1 MSDLV
6 AIPPS
11 GTLKSNVSIPRIA
24 QGVVNGTM
32 ISKMN
37 NDLAHMC
44 DFANDL
50 KKNKN
55 LKKYLIAAAEQ
66 IKKAIREVLRLLGI
80 TDLSGIQ
87 STTVSWLKGLAQEIK
102 DFKVRILDPI
112 LEFTTEVLAFTTW
125 ALGMIAYIKSLPAKL
140 LGLLESCLLKIL
152 SSIAH
157 VMLDAFAS
165 VPGPGDEFKE
175 VVSAIKEVS
184 TAVASTTKEVV
195 VIAAT
200 VKAAQAT
207 ITTIADQTGLS
218 AKNAVNN
225 QVTQTQGFAS
235 TANTSLSSTLT
246 SSTSTTSDH
255 ISTIV
260 NLTPA
265 TVNQANAAVQMLT
278 SSLPT
283 AANVA
288 SENSQSNSSKKSTP

>member
-6 AIPPS
+6 ATLPS
-11 GTLKSNVSIPRIA
+11 GALKSNVSVPRIA

-32 ISKMN
+32 IQEMN
-37 NDLAHMC
+37 NKLSHAC

-50 KKNKN
+50 KKNKS
-55 LKKYLIAAAEQ
+55 LKKFLISAAEQ
-66 IKKAIREVLRLLGI
+66 IKKAIREVLRILGI

-112 LEFTTEVLAFTTW
+112 LEFTTEVLSFTTW

-157 VMLDAFAS
+157 VMSDAFAS
-165 VPGPGDEFKE
+165 VPGPSDEFKE
-175 VVSAIKEVS
+175 VASAIKEVS

-195 VIAAT
+195 VIAAS

-207 ITTIADQTGLS
+207 ISNIAQQTGLAATNS
-218 AKNAVNN
+218 INN
-225 QVTQTQGFAS
+225 QVTQTQAFAS
-235 TANTSLSSTLT
+235 SSNTSLSSTLA
-246 SSTSTTSDH
+246 SSTPTTSDH

-260 NLTPA
+260 NLTPN
-265 TVNQANAAVQMLT
+265 TVNQANAAVQMLV

-283 AANVA
+283 AANVS
-288 SENSQSNSSKKSTP
+288 SENSQNNSSKKSTP

>member
-1 MSDLV
+1 
-6 AIPPS
+6 
-11 GTLKSNVSIPRIA
+11 
-24 QGVVNGTM
+24 
-32 ISKMN
+32 MN
-37 NDLAHMC
+37 NKLSHAC
-44 DFANDL
+44 DFTNDL

-55 LKKYLIAAAEQ
+55 LKNYLIAAAEQ

-112 LEFTTEVLAFTTW
+112 LEFTTEVIAFTTW

-157 VMLDAFAS
+157 VMLDAFAAI
-165 VPGPGDEFKE
+165 PGPGDEFKE
-175 VVSAIKEVS
+175 VASAIKEVS

-195 VIAAT
+195 VIAAS
-200 VKAAQAT
+200 VKVAQAT
-207 ITTIADQTGLS
+207 ITNIAQQTGLA
-218 AKNAVNN
+218 AKNSINS
-225 QVTQTQGFAS
+225 QVAKTQAFAS
-235 TANTSLSSTLT
+235 SSNTSLSSTLS
-246 SSTSTTSDH
+246 SSTPTTSDH

-260 NLTPA
+260 NLTPQ
-265 TVNQANAAVQMLT
+265 TVQQANAAVQMLT

-283 AANVA
+283 TANVA
-288 SENSQSNSSKKSTP
+288 SENSQSNSNKKSTP

>member
-11 GTLKSNVSIPRIA
+11 GILKSNVTVPRIA

-32 ISKMN
+32 IQQMN
-37 NDLAHMC
+37 NKLSHAC

-55 LKKYLIAAAEQ
+55 LQKYLIAAAEQ
-66 IKKAIREVLRLLGI
+66 IKKAIREVLRILGI
-80 TDLSGIQ
+80 TDLSGVQ
-87 STTVSWLKGLAQEIK
+87 STIVSWLKGLAKEII
-102 DFKVRILDPI
+102 DFKKRILDPI

-157 VMLDAFAS
+157 VMSDAFAS
-165 VPGPGDEFKE
+165 VPGPGDEFKD
-175 VVSAIKEVS
+175 VVSAVKEVS
-184 TAVASTTKEVV
+184 TAVTSTAKEVV

-200 VKAAQAT
+200 VKVAQAT
-207 ITTIADQTGLS
+207 ITSIADQTGLA
-218 AKNAVNN
+218 AKNSVNN

-246 SSTSTTSDH
+246 SSTPTTSDH

-265 TVNQANAAVQMLT
+265 TINQASAAVQMLT

-283 AANVA
+283 SANVS

>member
-1 MSDLV
+1 
-6 AIPPS
+6 
-11 GTLKSNVSIPRIA
+11 
-24 QGVVNGTM
+24 M
-32 ISKMN
+32 IQEMN
-37 NDLAHMC
+37 NKLSHAC

-87 STTVSWLKGLAQEIK
+87 STTISWLKGLAQEIK

-125 ALGMIAYIKSLPAKL
+125 ALGMIAYIKSLPARL

-165 VPGPGDEFKE
+165 IPGPGDEFKE
-175 VVSAIKEVS
+175 VASAIKEVS
-184 TAVASTTKEVV
+184 TAVTSTVKEVV

-200 VKAAQAT
+200 VKVAQST
-207 ITTIADQTGLS
+207 ISNIAEQTGLAATNS
-218 AKNAVNN
+218 INN
-225 QVTQTQGFAS
+225 QVTQTQAFAS
-235 TANTSLSSTLT
+235 SSNTSLSSTLT
-246 SSTSTTSDH
+246 SSTPTTSDH

-260 NLTPA
+260 NLTPN
-265 TVNQANAAVQMLT
+265 TVNQANAAVQMLV

-283 AANVA
+283 AANVS
-288 SENSQSNSSKKSTP
+288 SENSQNNSSKKSTP